1 MVNSYFLSGYERTNL
16 CFASLDCCERM
27 PDSLNKPFLYEV
39 ICFKEIE
46 NPYLRNPE
54 IIAKYMRAISEF
66 MNVELKTEDLDDDL
80 TKSGLTEYI
89 DKTKYILYRF
99 PFKGLTGKRIVAIHN
114 LIRYLW
120 YTHHNPIVFTVLF
133 LYENPKIN
141 MKIEDIF
148 GMAHSFQRSTNR
160 GLVGVNNYDKRGF
173 VYFPENSE
181 SLKALQTNEYFN
193 VIYGDRGIEMII
205 NFGIKGNFFEEST
218 EEIYFNSKPSFIS
231 IAENNNIEDS
241 NTFKKIC
248 NIYIKNREIYD
259 KLVPIQELCVRTTKS
274 RVSFVIETNINN
286 DSVKIDCLIR
296 NMVNGG
302 SNNFTVMNDI
312 DLVIEKL
319 KNIVKI

>member
-16 CFASLDCCERM
+16 RFDSLDCCERM
-27 PDSLNKPFLYEV
+27 PDGLNKPFLYEV
-39 ICFKEIE
+39 ICLKEIE

-66 MNVELKTEDLDDDL
+66 MKVELKIEDLDEDL
-80 TKSGLTEYI
+80 TKVGLTEYV

-99 PFKGLTGKRIVAIHN
+99 PFERLSGKRIVAIHN

-120 YTHHNPIVFTVLF
+120 YTHHNPIVFAVLF
-133 LYENPKIN
+133 LYENLKIN

-148 GMAHSFQRSTNR
+148 GMAHSFQKSTNR

-181 SLKALQTNEYFN
+181 SLKNLQRGEYFN
-193 VIYGDRGIEMII
+193 IVYGDRGVEMII
-205 NFGIKGNFFEEST
+205 NFGIKGDFFEDST
-218 EEIYFNSKPSFIS
+218 DEVYFNSKPSFIS
-231 IAENNNIEDS
+231 IVENNNIGD
-241 NTFKKIC
+241 NDIFKKIC
-248 NIYIKNREIYD
+248 NTYIKNKEIYH
-259 KLVPIQELCVRTTKS
+259 KLASIQELCASATKS
-274 RVSFVIETNINN
+274 RVSFVIETNVNS
-286 DSVKIDCLIR
+286 DSTKIDCLIR

-302 SNNFTVMNDI
+302 NNNFTVMNDI

>member
-46 NPYLRNPE
+46 NPYLHNPE
-54 IIAKYMRAISEF
+54 IIAKYMRSISEF

-99 PFKGLTGKRIVAIHN
+99 PLEGLTSKRIVAIHN

>member
-16 CFASLDCCERM
+16 RFDSLDCCERM

-39 ICFKEIE
+39 ICLKEIE

-66 MNVELKTEDLDDDL
+66 MNIELKTEDLDDDL
-80 TKSGLTEYI
+80 TESGLTEYI

-99 PFKGLTGKRIVAIHN
+99 PLKGLSGKRIVAIHN

-120 YTHHNPIVFTVLF
+120 YTHHNPIVFAVLF
-133 LYENPKIN
+133 LYENLKIN

-181 SLKALQTNEYFN
+181 SLKELQKGQYFN

-231 IAENNNIEDS
+231 IAENNNIEDN

-248 NIYIKNREIYD
+248 NIYIKNKEIYD
-259 KLVPIQELCVRTTKS
+259 KLVPIQELCMSATKS
-274 RVSFVIETNINN
+274 KVSFVIETSINN